1 MTINNNYEII
11 KTIFENDFQRILEC
25 RDKTTDKVFINNIIF
40 NSSLIQLID
49 EEKIKNIFSS
59 VIGTYKSDDRLYIF
73 SEPCDYE
80 TLSHYIKN
88 NDLTLKKQFDI
99 TEQVIDL
106 GTKIFNMTDI
116 LQYAIMKYDNLCL
129 CDGELCTNNII
140 IFDQPYDINENI
152 TIKRIGDI
160 IHYIFSRETIKDYDV
175 SDELPPDI
183 LKIVVKCLTNE
194 YDTPGEALKDL
205 HKSQIYTL
213 INPEINTKGIGITK
227 INKTKDDQRSILQ
240 TNIEEKL
247 NEEKEKQEKQKEQ
260 EECEEDIDVE
270 QVEYEDDDNIADED
284 NKENEDENCDD
295 DLENFLNDDNII
307 EEKSKY
313 RLNKTAII
321 LISLVII
328 IPLLFIG
335 YKRIKN
341 APETN
346 TDPVDPIESTTKS
359 AIEEIENTTESG
371 IENKDNVNKRPETIE
386 DFFSEE
392 LVKKTG
398 YNGNTAE
405 VSFDVCYDGYSSLL
419 AENKTKDKSKILFAV
434 VDLENEK
441 YSYLK
446 NRQIGISVRLKALKD
461 VKGTLIVEAFNNG
474 KISANACEN
483 DVEIYDDVWTMKQ
496 IVMNV
501 GYTDR
506 IDVYLEY
513 EGVNKVW
520 IDSIEL
526 DILK

>member
-1 MTINNNYEII
+1 MTINNNYEIV

-25 RDKTTDKVFINNIIF
+25 RDKETEKVFINNIIF
-40 NSSLIQLID
+40 NSSLIQLIE
-49 EEKIKNIFSS
+49 EEKIKNIFST
-59 VIGTYKSDDRLYIF
+59 VIDTYKTDDRLYIF
-73 SEPCDYE
+73 SEPCNYE
-80 TLSHYIKN
+80 KFTDYIKN

-99 TEQVIDL
+99 TEQVINL

-116 LQYAIMKYDNLCL
+116 LQYSIMKYENLCL
-129 CDGELCTNNII
+129 CDGKLCTNNII
-140 IFDQPYDINENI
+140 MFDQPYDINENI
-152 TIKRIGDI
+152 TMKRIGDI
-160 IHYIFSRETIKDYDV
+160 IHYIFSKETINDYDV

-183 LKIVVKCLTNE
+183 LKIVVRCLTNE
-194 YDTPGEALKDL
+194 YDTPEEALADL

-213 INPEINTKGIGITK
+213 INPEIKTKEFNPKDNK
-227 INKTKDDQRSILQ
+227 IVNNEDNIQKTNKTDGKIM
-240 TNIEEKL
+240 E
-247 NEEKEKQEKQKEQ
+247 EQ
-260 EECEEDIDVE
+260 EEDNSEID
-270 QVEYEDDDNIADED
+270 DED
-284 NKENEDENCDD
+284 FDDIAIEDNESDD
-295 DLENFLNDDNII
+295 FEDLDNFLNDDDTAD
-307 EEKSKY
+307 EKGEF
-313 RLNKTAII
+313 RLNKTAVI

-335 YKRIKN
+335 YKRIKK

-346 TDPVDPIESTTKS
+346 VDPNPIDSTTKS
-359 AIEEIENTTESG
+359 AIDETDNITESG
-371 IENKDNVNKRPETIE
+371 IGDNVDKHPETIN

-398 YNGNTAE
+398 YKGNTAE
-405 VSFDVCYDGYSSLL
+405 INFDVCYDGYSSLL

-446 NRQIGISVRLKALKD
+446 NRQIGISVRLKAFKD
-461 VKGTLIVEAFNNG
+461 VKGTLIVEAYNNG

-513 EGVNKVW
+513 AGVNKVW

>member
-1 MTINNNYEII
+1 M
-11 KTIFENDFQRILEC
+11 EC
-25 RDKTTDKVFINNIIF
+25 RDKETEKVFINNIIF
-40 NSSLIQLID
+40 NSSLIQLIE
-49 EEKIKNIFSS
+49 EEKIKNIFST
-59 VIGTYKSDDRLYIF
+59 VIDTYQTDDRLYIF
-73 SEPCDYE
+73 SEPCNYE
-80 TLSHYIKN
+80 KFTDYIKN

-99 TEQVIDL
+99 TEQVINL

-116 LQYAIMKYDNLCL
+116 LQYSIMKYENLCL
-129 CDGELCTNNII
+129 CDGKLCTNNII
-140 IFDQPYDINENI
+140 MFDQPYDINENI
-152 TIKRIGDI
+152 TMKRIGDI
-160 IHYIFSRETIKDYDV
+160 IHYIFSKETINDYDV

-183 LKIVVKCLTNE
+183 LKIVVRCLTNE
-194 YDTPGEALKDL
+194 YDTPDEALADL

-213 INPEINTKGIGITK
+213 INPEIKTKGFNSK
-227 INKTKDDQRSILQ
+227 DNKTNRNSQNNILQ
-240 TNIEEKL
+240 TNKTDEKITEE
-247 NEEKEKQEKQKEQ
+247 Q
-260 EECEEDIDVE
+260 D
-270 QVEYEDDDNIADED
+270 
-284 NKENEDENCDD
+284 EDENKVEVYDENIDD
-295 DLENFLNDDNII
+295 IVSEDNENDDSENLEDLDNFLNDDDIGV
-307 EEKSKY
+307 EKGEL
-313 RLNKTAII
+313 RLNKVAVI

-335 YKRIKN
+335 YKRIKK

-346 TDPVDPIESTTKS
+346 ADPNNPIESTTKS
-359 AIEEIENTTESG
+359 AIEETDNLTESG
-371 IENKDNVNKRPETIE
+371 IGNEDNVDKHPETIN
-386 DFFSEE
+386 DFFSKE

-398 YNGNTAE
+398 FTGNTAE
-405 VSFDVCYDGYSSLL
+405 VNFDVCYDGYSSLL

-461 VKGTLIVEAFNNG
+461 VKGTLIVEAYNNG

-496 IVMNV
+496 IVINV

-513 EGVNKVW
+513 AGVNKVW